1 MGIKMKIAVIL
12 GTRPEIIK
20 MAPVIDEIKKN
31 NSECVLIHT
40 GQHYDLEMSKQFFID
55 LDLKL
60 PDYNIGIG
68 SNTALKQVS
77 IIISELE
84 EILSNEKVD
93 IVLVQGDTNAVLA
106 GSLAANKLKIPIG
119 HVEAGLRSFDKNMP
133 EETNR
138 ILADNCTKLFFVPT
152 EITALNL
159 QNEGFNHKDIHI
171 TGNTIV
177 DACFRH
183 KDIAKKKSKIKDELI
198 FDEYIALTMH
208 RSENVDNPDRLR
220 SIVEALIKL
229 DENIV
234 FPVHPHTKK
243 SLNEL
248 GLYDMLANCDNIQ
261 ITKPLGYLD
270 FLYMISHS
278 KLILT
283 DSGGLQE
290 EAITLNIPCITLRYN
305 TERPETISA
314 GGNIL
319 AGTTSKQ
326 ISKNIN
332 RILENE
338 DVYERMCNAT
348 NPYGDGTSSSRI
360 YNIIK
365 NYYDENLLNISS
377 FDEITDFKGYYM
389 KHVTEDVTVKTYES
403 LHEGHIIEEIFDNGI
418 PVYID
423 DNLSLKNKHIVVK
436 EFSKVE

>member
-1 MGIKMKIAVIL
+1 MKIAVIL

-20 MAPVIDEIKKN
+20 MAPVIDEINKN
-31 NSECVLIHT
+31 DSECVLIHT
-40 GQHYDLEMSKQFFID
+40 GQHYDIEMSKQFFID
-55 LDLKL
+55 LELKL

-68 SNTALKQVS
+68 SNTALRQIS

-84 EILSNEKVD
+84 EILAKEEVD

-106 GSLAANKLKIPIG
+106 GSLAANKLKIPVG

-138 ILADNCTKLFFVPT
+138 IIADNCTKLFFVPT
-152 EITALNL
+152 ETTALNL
-159 QNEGFNHKDIHI
+159 QNEGFNHNDIHI

-183 KDIAKKKSKIKDELI
+183 KDIAIEKSKVKEDII

-208 RSENVDNPDRLR
+208 RAENVDNPDRLR
-220 SIVEALIKL
+220 SIVEALVNI

-234 FPVHPHTKK
+234 FPLHPHTKK
-243 SLNEL
+243 SLTEL
-248 GLYDMLANCDNIQ
+248 DLYDRLAGCKNIQ
-261 ITKPLGYLD
+261 IMKPLGYLD

-305 TERPETISA
+305 TERPETITA

-319 AGTTSKQ
+319 AGTTSKE
-326 ISKNIN
+326 IGKNIK
-332 RILENE
+332 RILDNE
-338 DVYERMCNAT
+338 DVYEKMSNAV
-348 NPYGDGTSSSRI
+348 NPYGDGTSSSKI
-360 YNIIK
+360 YDIIK
-365 NYYDENLLNISS
+365 RYHDENSLNVRS

-389 KHVTEDVTVKTYES
+389 KHVDEDITVKSYES
-403 LHEGHIIEEIFDNGI
+403 IHQGHIIEEIFDDGV

-423 DNLSLKNKHIVVK
+423 DDLNLKDKSIVVK
-436 EFSKVE
+436 EFSKAE